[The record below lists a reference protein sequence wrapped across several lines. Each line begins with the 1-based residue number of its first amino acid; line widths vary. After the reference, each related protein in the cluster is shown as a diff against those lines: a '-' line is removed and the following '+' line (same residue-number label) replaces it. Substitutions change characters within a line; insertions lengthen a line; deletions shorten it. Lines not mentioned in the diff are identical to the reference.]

1 MIENFN
7 PFICLGGDNEKIN
20 HIAEAAIEMN
30 LTCNDLKK
38 DLNLSDGDVVDMLQL
53 VMDRFKNRNSI
64 QKNIFN
70 KKKLVKNILIELS
83 NFSSVKNLW
92 PELIENFGFEKAKNL
107 ISQANDLQKMNGIDD
122 ITMPIIFIGTGG
134 LALIAINLV
143 EKNIAFEK
151 RKGKKVLI
159 FNPKKKTFQIL
170 YETK

>member
-1 MIENFN
+1 M
-7 PFICLGGDNEKIN
+7 
-20 HIAEAAIEMN
+20 
-30 LTCNDLKK
+30 
-38 DLNLSDGDVVDMLQL
+38 
-53 VMDRFKNRNSI
+53 
-64 QKNIFN
+64 
-70 KKKLVKNILIELS
+70 KNILIELS

-107 ISQANDLQKMNGIDD
+107 ISQANDLQRMNGVDD
-122 ITMPIIFIGTGG
+122 ITMPIVFIGTGG

-143 EKNIAFEK
+143 EKNIAFEQ

>member
-1 MIENFN
+1 M
-7 PFICLGGDNEKIN
+7 
-20 HIAEAAIEMN
+20 
-30 LTCNDLKK
+30 
-38 DLNLSDGDVVDMLQL
+38 
-53 VMDRFKNRNSI
+53 
-64 QKNIFN
+64 
-70 KKKLVKNILIELS
+70 KNILIELS

-122 ITMPIIFIGTGG
+122 ITMPIVFIGTGG

-143 EKNIAFEK
+143 EKNIDFEQ

-159 FNPKKKTFQIL
+159 FNPREKTFQIL